1 MSLSED
7 RKKIFATL
15 KKYGRRYN
23 ADYYC
28 VLLTPVEDRKREVGL
43 YGSNRIALT
52 YKGTVGAVIEGVVRE
67 VLLKPPPKRELPAK
81 IL

>member
-7 RKKIFATL
+7 RKKIFETL

-28 VLLTPVEDRKREVGL
+28 VLLTPVEDSKREVGL
-43 YGSNRIALT
+43 YGSKRIALT
-52 YKGTVGAVIEGVVRE
+52 YKGTVGAVIGGVVRE
-67 VLLKPPPKRELPAK
+67 VLLKPPPKRE
-81 IL
+81 

>member
-7 RKKIFATL
+7 RKKIFETL

-28 VLLTPVEDRKREVGL
+28 VLLTPVEDSKRDVGL

-67 VLLKPPPKRELPAK
+67 VLLKPPPKRE
-81 IL
+81 

>member
-7 RKKIFATL
+7 RKKIFETL

-28 VLLTPVEDRKREVGL
+28 VLLTPVEDSKGEVRL
-43 YGSNRIALT
+43 YGSKRIALT
-52 YKGTVGAVIEGVVRE
+52 YKRA
-67 VLLKPPPKRELPAK
+67 
-81 IL
+81 

>member
-7 RKKIFATL
+7 RKKIFETL

-28 VLLTPVEDRKREVGL
+28 VLLTPVEDSKREVGL
-43 YGSNRIALT
+43 YGGKRIALT
-52 YKGTVGAVIEGVVRE
+52 YKGIVGAVIESVVRE
-67 VLLKPPPKRELPAK
+67 VLLKPPLKRE
-81 IL
+81 

>member
-7 RKKIFATL
+7 RKKIFETL

-28 VLLTPVEDRKREVGL
+28 VLLTPVEDSKREVRL
-43 YGSNRIALT
+43 YGGKRIALT
-52 YKGTVGAVIEGVVRE
+52 YKGMVGAAIEGVVERE
-67 VLLKPPPKRELPAK
+67 VLLKPPPKRE
-81 IL
+81 

>member
-7 RKKIFATL
+7 RKKIIETL

-28 VLLTPVEDRKREVGL
+28 VLLTPVEDSKRDVGL

-67 VLLKPPPKRELPAK
+67 VLLKPPLKRE
-81 IL
+81 